1 MLKRPLLLI
10 WCLFCASAFG
20 APVFDYGSDWKYL
33 LGVTEASDPDTTAWR
48 QRAFDDS
55 SWQSGPTPIGY
66 ANPANNDS
74 ELSIATFIPSVQEA
88 GNLSVFF
95 RKKFTVANPAT
106 AQLALSVNV
115 DDGFVAWVNG
125 SEIGRYNFPDG
136 VEPTIAGNAPSA
148 IEATI
153 ITLQIPVDVLSA
165 GENVLAVQ
173 VFNANTG
180 SSDLLFDASLESTVD
195 DAAPVVEDSSPPP
208 GAIVSQAS
216 SIEVLFNENVQ
227 GVDAAD
233 LLINGKPATSVNAA
247 SPRNYIFEFPALA
260 DGNVTVQWTA
270 NHGITDLSP
279 AQNAFAGGMW
289 GFRVDSSG
297 PPPTVVISEFM
308 TDNDSGI
315 KDDDGVRS
323 DWIEIFNSGTDAVN
337 LGGWFLTDESGDL
350 SKWRIPAFTLGANN
364 YLLIWASGKNH
375 TNISA
380 QFHTS
385 FKLSSS
391 PSYLALVDSK
401 TNVISEFKPA
411 YPTQRKDV
419 SYGRDAIDPSIKG
432 FFTVPTP
439 GARNSTSGA
448 GFGPEPIFSL
458 EQGVYTN
465 AFITVSITTT
475 AGEIRYTK
483 DGTAPTAAS
492 TLYSGPINITNSTT
506 IKARVFQPGVFPS
519 AIVAKAYMMVDNT
532 VANFTSKLPVIVIS
546 TSGKS
551 ILDHPPAGTTRTFAS
566 IVGVDTFRGIT
577 STRGEP
583 DYIGQGGISIRG
595 QTSAGFPKRPY
606 RLELQD
612 EYGNDRDSDWFGL
625 PEGSDWVLNN
635 PYSDKPFLQNFLA
648 QELFENMGHYAV
660 RRRFVEVFINTANRK
675 VTYPNDYHGVY
686 ILLEKIKVDK
696 NRVPIERLSAYDN
709 TEPKISGGYMF
720 KKDKSS
726 SGDLDFYTTGGAGFS
741 GQALKIHEP
750 SPREI
755 TGPQFDWLINYINRF
770 EQTLYAPD
778 WKTRTGANH
787 YSNYIDVDSFVD
799 QHWIV
804 EFAKQI
810 DGYRLS
816 NYFSK
821 DRNGKIK
828 MEPIWDYN
836 LSFGNADYLNGGSA
850 TGWYWNQLSEND
862 HIWLRRLMCGT
873 TGTSLA
879 GGDADFN
886 QRIADRWSQL
896 RTNVLNSTNVLARVD
911 QLAALLNEA
920 AARDFSKWPRL
931 GTYVW
936 PNSPQYVTPT
946 TYAGIIN
953 AMKTFIRSRYNWID
967 TQFIIPPRANIP
979 AGRIP
984 AGITVTLTAS
994 KGTNYYTL
1002 DGSDPRKPGGGIS
1015 PNARLYSG
1023 PITIPGTARLFAR
1036 SFSNNIWSGPLVST
1050 YIVDTPALTISE
1062 IMYHP
1067 APPTGAASLLYTDED
1082 FEYLEFKNTGTAAIN
1097 LAGFSITEGVTF
1109 NFPNYTLN
1117 GGARALVVKNKAA
1130 FESRYGTTRPVIGEY
1145 TGLLDN
1151 AGERIV
1157 VLGAFKEPILDFTYN
1172 DAWQQA
1178 TDGPGFSLVLDDE
1191 TVTADKLNDPTS
1203 WRGGSSAAGTPG
1215 LAETAPAQFPQVVI
1229 NEALTRPAG
1238 GAVAEVELHN
1248 LSINSSADIT
1258 GWFITDDFDV
1268 PKKFRINAPTI
1279 IPPNGYVVF
1288 NGNDFRSI
1296 DASVPFIL
1304 EPLGEEIYLFSGN
1317 AQTNLTGYVDG
1328 FKYDTR
1334 KIGESLGRSRTSD
1347 GRDIFISQIQ
1357 PTIGTNNSGHAIDP
1371 LVINEIM
1378 YHPPDVFLNN
1388 AWWNNSEDEYIE
1400 LFNSS
1405 NAAISLF
1412 DTQHPTNRWK
1422 LSGGADFV
1430 FPTGASIP
1438 AGGYALIVN
1447 FDPTANAT
1455 QLAAFKTKYNV
1466 PANVQIFGPYGGNL
1480 NNAGEKLKLSY
1491 PDAPLANGTVP
1502 YIVSEEIEYNNKAP
1516 WPTAADGSGFALS
1529 RVHPG
1534 KFGDDPIYWFATRP
1548 TPGALNIASAGPII
1562 IQHPASQIAA
1572 AAQTIYLHVSAMG
1585 QNLRYQWRFNNSN
1598 ILNATN
1604 DTLVLSPL
1612 EPAQSGAYTVVVMSD
1627 DTSTVSKIARVS
1639 IGADFDR
1646 DGMEDDW
1653 ELANGFNPFD
1663 LTDASA
1669 DADADGATNLEEYI
1683 AGTVPRDNASYLAV
1697 DAIESTPNAAV
1708 SFKAEPGRSYTI
1720 QYTDT
1725 LVPPAWQNSPTSTAA
1740 TKEPTP
1746 ESPTRKRLQLVITAS
1761 FLRLCRR
1768 SKNAGKAS

>member
-10 WCLFCASAFG
+10 WCLFCASAFA
-20 APVFDYGSDWKYL
+20 APVFDYGSEWKYF

-48 QRAFDDS
+48 QTNFDDS
-55 SWQSGPTPIGY
+55 AWQAGPTPIGY

-74 ELSIATFIPSVQEA
+74 ELAIATFIPSIQEA

-95 RKKFTVANPAT
+95 RKKFSGVNPAT
-106 AQLALSVNV
+106 AQLALNVNV

-136 VEPTIAGNAPSA
+136 VEPTITGNAPSA

-153 ITLQIPVDVLSA
+153 ISLQVPIDVLVA
-165 GENVLAVQ
+165 GENVLTVQ

-195 DAAPVVEDSSPPP
+195 ESAPVVEDTSPPA

-216 SIEVLFNENVQ
+216 NIEVVFNENVQ
-227 GVDAAD
+227 GVNAAD
-233 LLINGKPATSVNAA
+233 LLINGQPATSINAA

-260 DGNVTVQWTA
+260 DGNVTVQWAA

-279 AQNAFAGGMW
+279 AQNPFNGGIW

-308 TDNDSGI
+308 ADNDSGI

-323 DWIEIFNSGTDAVN
+323 DWIEILNSGTEVVN
-337 LGGWFLTDESGDL
+337 LGGWFLTDDGANL
-350 SKWRIPAFTLGANN
+350 TKWRIPSYALGANN
-364 YLLIWASGKNH
+364 YLLIWASGKNR
-375 TNISA
+375 TNTSA

-385 FKLSSS
+385 FKLSPS

-401 TNVISEFKPA
+401 TNIISEFKPA

-439 GARNSTSGA
+439 GSRNSTSGA
-448 GFGPEPIFSL
+448 GFGPEPVFSM

-492 TLYSGPINITNSTT
+492 TLYTAPINITNSTT

-532 VANFTSKLPVIVIS
+532 VANFSSKLPVIVIS
-546 TSGKS
+546 TSGKP
-551 ILDHPPAGTTRTFAS
+551 IADHPAPGSQRTFAS
-566 IVGVDTFRGIT
+566 IIGVDTFRGVS
-577 STRGEP
+577 STRGQP
-583 DYIGQGGISIRG
+583 DYVGQGGISIRG
-595 QTSAGFPKRPY
+595 QTSSGFPKKPY
-606 RLELQD
+606 RLELED

-625 PEGSDWVLNN
+625 PDGSDWVLNN

-648 QELFENMGHYAV
+648 QELFEKMGHYAV

-675 VTYPNDYHGVY
+675 VTYPSDYHGIF

-720 KKDKSS
+720 KKDKPS
-726 SGDLDFYTTGGAGFS
+726 SGDLDFFTSGGAGFS
-741 GQALKIHEP
+741 SQQLKIHEP
-750 SPREI
+750 NPREI
-755 TGPQFDWLINYINRF
+755 TGPQFDWLINYINQF
-770 EQTLYAPD
+770 EGALYATD

-787 YSNYIDVDSFVD
+787 YSNFIDVDSFVD

-804 EFAKQI
+804 EYAKQI

-836 LSFGNADYLNGGSA
+836 LSFGNADYLNGGSSS
-850 TGWYWNQLSEND
+850 GWYWNQLGEND

-873 TGTSLA
+873 TGTSTTT
-879 GGDADFN
+879 GDPDFN

-911 QLAALLNEA
+911 ELAALLNEA
-920 AARDFSKWPRL
+920 AARDFSRWPRL

-946 TYAGIIN
+946 TYAGIIT
-953 AMKTFIRSRYNWID
+953 AMKNFIRARYTWID
-967 TQFIIPPRANIP
+967 SQFVIPPKTSIP
-979 AGRIP
+979 EGRVPREIP
-984 AGITVTLTAS
+984 VSLT
-994 KGTNYYTL
+994 GTGTIYYTL
-1002 DGSDPRKPGGGIS
+1002 DGSDPRLPGGAVS
-1015 PNARLYSG
+1015 AKARVYTG
-1023 PITIPGTARLFAR
+1023 PITIPQTSRLFTR
-1036 SFSNNIWSGPLVST
+1036 SLSGTKWSGPTAAT
-1050 YIVDTPALTISE
+1050 YIIDTPSLTISE

-1067 APPTGAASLLYTDED
+1067 APPTGAATLLYTDED
-1082 FEYLEFKNTGTAAIN
+1082 FEYLEFKNTGTTAIN

-1109 NFPNYTLN
+1109 TFPSYTLN
-1117 GGARALVVKNKAA
+1117 AGARALVVKNKAA
-1130 FESRYGTTRPVIGEY
+1130 FESRYGTARPVIGEY
-1145 TGLLDN
+1145 VGLLDN
-1151 AGERIV
+1151 AGEHIV

-1172 DAWQQA
+1172 DAWQEA
-1178 TDGPGFSLVLDDE
+1178 TDGPGFSLVLNDE
-1191 TVTADKLNDPTS
+1191 TIAADNLNDPAS

-1215 LAETAPAQFPQVVI
+1215 LAESTPAQFPQVVI

-1238 GAVAEVELHN
+1238 GAVAEIELHN
-1248 LSINSSADIT
+1248 LSTTSSADIT
-1258 GWFITDDFDV
+1258 GWFLTDDFDL
-1268 PKKFRINAPTI
+1268 PKKFRITAQTI

-1288 NGNDFRSI
+1288 NGNDFRSV
-1296 DASVPFIL
+1296 DALVPFIL
-1304 EPLGEEIYLFSGN
+1304 DPLEEEIYLFSAN
-1317 AQTNLTGYVDG
+1317 AQTNLTGYVYG
-1328 FKYDTR
+1328 FKYGTR
-1334 KIGESLGRSRTSD
+1334 KIGETIGRSRTSD
-1347 GRDIFISQIQ
+1347 GRDVFVSQIQ
-1357 PTIGTNNSGHAIDP
+1357 PTLGASNSGHAVDP

-1405 NAAISLF
+1405 TAPISLF
-1412 DTQHPTNRWK
+1412 DEQHATNRWK

-1430 FPTGASIP
+1430 FPAGASLP
-1438 AGGYALIVN
+1438 AGSYALIVN
-1447 FDPTANAT
+1447 FDPTNAT

-1466 PANVQIFGPYGGNL
+1466 PDTAQFFGPYGGNL

-1502 YIVSEEIEYNNKAP
+1502 HIVSEEIEYNNKAP

-1534 KFGDDPIYWFATRP
+1534 KFGDDPTHWFATRP
-1548 TPGALNIASAGPII
+1548 TPGAVNIAAVGPII
-1562 IQHPASQIAA
+1562 IQHPASQIGAA
-1572 AAQTIYLHVSAMG
+1572 GQTIYLHVSAMG

-1612 EPAQSGAYTVVVMSD
+1612 VPAQSGAYTVVVMFA
-1627 DTSTVSKIARVS
+1627 DTSSVSKIARVGV
-1639 IGADFDR
+1639 GADYDR
-1646 DGMEDDW
+1646 DGMEDNW
-1653 ELANGFNPFD
+1653 ELANSFNPFD
-1663 LTDASA
+1663 ATDAA
-1669 DADADGATNLEEYI
+1669 GDADADGTSNLQEYI
-1683 AGTVPRDNASYLAV
+1683 AGTGPRDNASYLAV
-1697 DAIESTPNAAV
+1697 DGIETTPNAAV
-1708 SFKAEPGRSYTI
+1708 TFRAEANRSYSV

-1725 LVPPAWQNSPTSTAA
+1725 LTPPVWQKLTDVYGGDDGANARIQDPQASATRYYRIVSPAL
-1740 TKEPTP
+1740 P
-1746 ESPTRKRLQLVITAS
+1746 
-1761 FLRLCRR
+1761 
-1768 SKNAGKAS
+1768 